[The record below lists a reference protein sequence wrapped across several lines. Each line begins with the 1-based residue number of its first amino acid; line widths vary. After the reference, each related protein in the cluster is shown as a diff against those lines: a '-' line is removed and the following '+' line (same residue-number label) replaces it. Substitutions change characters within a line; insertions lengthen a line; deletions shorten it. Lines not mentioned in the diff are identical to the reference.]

1 MFIEQFLGGNKMA
14 PQKIHNGGY
23 HAHAQVLNAY
33 NCCLTVCRGQQDGT
47 IKIFTM
53 VDIMR
58 MRKF

>member
-1 MFIEQFLGGNKMA
+1 MFITVFRRQQDGTI
-14 PQKIHNGGY
+14 KIHNGGY
-23 HAHAQVLNAY
+23 YAHAQVLNAY

-53 VDIMR
+53 ADIML